1 MNNPQGN
8 VFSRALRVL
17 TNSVTS
23 FYRYLTKWVRSH
35 ARMAVICA
43 IILILIAAVAIV
55 LVVSIKKES
64 SKVKLSPIGL
74 EYQQKLPELKKAV
87 DDEPKNAE
95 ARKTYAVALYATA
108 DLDGAKDQYEEASK
122 LNDKDAVTFNNLGNT
137 YRDLQQT
144 DKAIS
149 AYKKAIE
156 LNPKAIN
163 SYSNLGNV
171 QLYSKNNSQDAIVT
185 YNGGLKQLP
194 DNIQLLQL
202 LAVAYEQANNAT
214 LAKSTYQRIID
225 TQPENVAAKAAL
237 ERLN

>member
-1 MNNPQGN
+1 MNNPKGN
-8 VFSRALRVL
+8 VFSRSLCVL
-17 TNSVTS
+17 IDSVTS
-23 FYRYLTKWVRSH
+23 FYKYLTKWVRSH
-35 ARMAVICA
+35 ARMAVIFA
-43 IILILIAAVAIV
+43 IVLILLAAVAIV

-64 SKVKLSPIGL
+64 REVKLSPIGL

-108 DLDGAKDQYEEASK
+108 DLDGARDQYEEASK

-171 QLYSKNNSQDAIVT
+171 QLYSKNKSQDAIVT
-185 YNGGLKQLP
+185 YNAGLKQLP

-225 TQPENVAAKAAL
+225 TEPENVAAKAAL